1 MSNKLLNDDYIER
14 EFKDINLLAERGELV
29 KARKR
34 CEALFRVYPENPR
47 VMHGMGLLRYRTG
60 DLEDGETLIRTA
72 IENNPGFVEAYQNLG
87 RIFYYSLRLDEAEE
101 QYRKAIELVPDD
113 CKTLS
118 SLALVLIHKGRC
130 REALALCEKVLAID
144 PCCAQVYGH
153 YGNVMMQYGRPYEGI
168 AYIRKALSLEKNNNL
183 HSSLLFALNLLPESS
198 QREIF
203 EESQAWGRRFT
214 SHFFC
219 RSRGHFNYPD
229 PERKLRIGY
238 VSGDF
243 RTHPVGY
250 HLRPVLAAHD
260 KSKVDVFLYNA
271 FPNCDA
277 ITEEFAGYADCYRDI
292 SLKPDEKV
300 ESIIREDGIDILVD
314 LAGHTAFNRLML
326 FARRPAPI
334 QVSWIGYFN
343 TTGMEAMDYFLS
355 DLITTPPEDDA
366 CFVEKVIRLPDI
378 RFCYEP
384 QSYAPEVA
392 PLPSVHNQCV
402 TFGSFNAIHKM
413 LPDVVSLWSR
423 VLLAVPGS
431 RLLLKSKSFKDELVV
446 DDFNDRFANHGI
458 TRDRI
463 ELRLPSPHAEML
475 AEYGD
480 MDISLDTFPY
490 NGGATTCESLWMGVP
505 VVTLAGRTPIG
516 RQTKAYLQT
525 IGHPEWVAQT
535 PDEFVE
541 IAQRLAADSKTLALI
556 RSRLRLEMS
565 ESPVCDGKRFAHN
578 LEATFRQM
586 WRLWCADLT
595 KHQQLTKHSTRRFST
610 EELCDIGFNYLKD
623 NECKQAEEVFN
634 RVLNRDSRHI
644 RGLNGKGRALEVQGH
659 YTLALRSFR
668 RALKLDGSNIDTN
681 LNLGCFYLDQR
692 KYNKAYARL
701 CRVVELQADH
711 VEALLNL
718 GIVCKLMGRSKEAC
732 QSFEKVLEIKPDHSL
747 AQRQIALILSRSGD
761 IQGALQRIRE
771 VLCKIPDDLES
782 LYTYVHLL
790 SYADNAK
797 QSDLFDVSTK
807 IGKLLVSLNS
817 ATSSFEFKTDPR
829 KERLRIGFVS
839 ADYVHHPVGMLLV
852 AFFREYN
859 PEHLS
864 LYCYNNGKQND
875 YLSSWYRSVS
885 SGWHDIYDLD
895 DDKTAELIQK
905 DEIDILIDLSG
916 YTDKHR
922 LAVFARRPAPVQVA
936 WLGYWHTTGLPFMDY
951 IIADEDFI
959 RPEDE
964 QWFSEK
970 VVRLP
975 HNRFCYVPPVPHPEV
990 VESPFVE
997 NGHITFGCFNNP
1009 VKISDHVIQLWVQI
1023 MKAVPRSR
1031 LILKFK
1037 TFNDKAVRQRFSEK
1051 FSCYGISPRRVE
1063 FRAESNLYLMMA
1075 ELGDVDICLEPFP
1088 FCGGMTSLHSL
1099 WMGVPMVTLDGE
1111 MPVSR
1116 QSRSFLKLVGL
1127 SDLVARNYNEY
1138 LASAV
1143 KLANDPDRLIELRES
1158 LRERMLTSPL
1168 CDTKQYAASLES
1180 LFFRIWKEKA
1190 EMYARQNKNQINF
1203 TG

>member
-1 MSNKLLNDDYIER
+1 MSNNLLNDKYIEQ
-14 EFKDINLLAERGELV
+14 EFKDINLLVERGELM

-34 CEALFRVYPENPR
+34 CEALFQVYPENPR
-47 VMHGMGLLRYRTG
+47 VMHGTGLLRYRTG
-60 DLEDGETLIRTA
+60 DLEDGEILIRTA

-87 RIFYYSLRLDEAEE
+87 RILYYSLRLDEAEA
-101 QYRKAIELVPDD
+101 QFCKAIELAPDN
-113 CKTLS
+113 CKALA
-118 SLALVLIHKGRC
+118 SLALVLIHKGKG
-130 REALALCEKVLAID
+130 REALALCDKVLEID
-144 PCCAQVYGH
+144 PFYAQVYGH
-153 YGNVMMQYGRPYEGI
+153 YGNVMMQYGKPYEGI
-168 AYIRKALSLEKNNNL
+168 AYTRKALSLQKNNGL
-183 HSSLLFALNLLPESS
+183 HSGLLFALNLLPESS
-198 QREIF
+198 QRDIF
-203 EESQAWGRRFT
+203 EESLAWGQRYTSRF
-214 SHFFC
+214 F
-219 RSRGHFNYPD
+219 RKARGHFNYPD

-243 RTHPVGY
+243 KKHPVGY

-300 ESIIREDGIDILVD
+300 ESIIREDGIDILID

-384 QSYAPEVA
+384 QPYAPEVA
-392 PLPSVHNQCV
+392 PLPSMHNQCV

-413 LPDVVSLWSR
+413 LPDVIALWSR

-431 RLLLKSKSFKDELVV
+431 RLLLKSKSFNEEQVV
-446 DDFNDRFANHGI
+446 DDFIDRFANHGI
-458 TRDRI
+458 TSDRI
-463 ELRLPSPHAEML
+463 ELRLASSHAEML

-516 RQTKAYLQT
+516 RQTKAYLKA
-525 IGHPEWVAQT
+525 IGHLEWVAQT
-535 PDEFVE
+535 ADEFVE
-541 IAQRLAADSKTLALI
+541 IAQRLAADSKSLALI

-565 ESPVCDGKRFAHN
+565 ESPVCDGKNFARN

-586 WRLWCADLT
+586 WRVWCADVT

-610 EELCDIGFNYLKD
+610 EELCGIGFNYLKD
-623 NECKQAEEVFN
+623 NDCKQAEEVFN

-668 RALKLDGSNIDTN
+668 RALKLDENSIITN
-681 LNLGCFYLDQR
+681 FNLGCYYLDQR
-692 KYNKAYARL
+692 KYHKAYARL
-701 CRVVELQADH
+701 RRTVRLQADH

-718 GIVCKLMGRSKEAC
+718 GIVCKLMGRSEEAC
-732 QSFEKVLEIKPDHSL
+732 QSFEKVLEIKPGHSL
-747 AQRQIALILSRSGD
+747 AQRHIALILGRSGD
-761 IQGALQRIRE
+761 VQGALQRIRE

-782 LYTYVHLL
+782 LYTYVSLL
-790 SYADNAK
+790 SYAGDTK
-797 QSDLFDVSTK
+797 QYDLFDVSTK
-807 IGKLLVSLNS
+807 IGNLLVSLNPDS
-817 ATSSFEFKTDPR
+817 R
-829 KERLRIGFVS
+829 KYRYKADSRKKRLRIGFVS
-839 ADYVHHPVGMLLV
+839 ADYICHPVSILLS

-859 PEHLS
+859 PEHLT
-864 LYCYNNGKQND
+864 LYCYNNSRQFD
-875 YLSSWYRSVS
+875 TLSSWYYSVS
-885 SGWHDIYDLD
+885 SGWRDIYDLG
-895 DDKTAELIQK
+895 DDKTAELIRK
-905 DEIDILIDLSG
+905 DEIDILVDLSG

-922 LAVFARRPAPVQVA
+922 LAVFARRPAPVQVT

-951 IIADEDFI
+951 IIGDEDFI
-959 RPEDE
+959 RSEDE

-975 HNRFCYVPPVPHPEV
+975 HNRFCYVPPVPNPEV

-997 NGHITFGCFNNP
+997 NGYITFGCFNNP
-1009 VKISDHVIQLWVQI
+1009 VKISEQAIQLWAMI
-1023 MKAVPRSR
+1023 MKAVPKSR

-1051 FSCYGISPRRVE
+1051 FRFYGISARRVE

-1127 SDLVARNYNEY
+1127 SDLVAGNYNEY
-1138 LASAV
+1138 LDIAV

-1158 LRERMLTSPL
+1158 LRERMLASSL
-1168 CDTKQYAASLES
+1168 CDAKQYAASLES
-1180 LFFRIWKEKA
+1180 LFFKVWKEKT
-1190 EMYARQNKNQINF
+1190 ECMDLVIKIK
-1203 TG
+1203 